1 MNKWKVL
8 RNISAF
14 IFCSA
19 ITAFILGLTLFK
31 GFLNK
36 KELLVLAI
44 LFVIFIIIT
53 YIFGDMAKREER
65 KRRRQNRNKNSRL
78 YKSKEDK
85 KTKDNFTNSYMER
98 VKDLEKSFM
107 EIRQLA
113 DNTNDPMEK
122 LMHLWK
128 TLALYR
134 QAKVFSY
141 SQGDELIN
149 YFTNNWENQ
158 EDMSPDKISYED
170 RLLEDINT
178 IENQI
183 KLSKIS
189 KSNIIDEDTNTD
201 EGKPYLPTEDEDLSE
216 DNNIPLNT
224 SETLNSFNF
233 DDDFFDDF
241 ILKNNNK
248 DDLLLN
254 EDIKEVNDESLEEI
268 KDEDNLILVNEDS
281 EEDLQKDLSEDIDE
295 LDNLSKKI
303 LSFDIDL
310 DKDSPISDDEEEN
323 ITNILEDNSEI
334 IKPLIDDDED
344 LFLNDIKIKTKDD
357 IVEENSKLDD
367 KPDWLKEYEN
377 FKNKETEKPKEK
389 GVEDIIQSMSSEED
403 LLSIE
408 DLISIDIFDKNITDI
423 DEALMSKVDFIYRNI
438 VFLNWCD
445 KKGLGTDADF
455 YPDEIRYDL
464 NIFLPHNRHKKFI
477 SLGLLEKHTYK
488 DMLNSFKVTEL
499 KEILR
504 QNDLKVSGLKKDLVN
519 RILKNTNLDDLKL
532 TYTLSKKG
540 KDLINRYYPFVKF
553 YGRND
558 LNIPLDNFYLSWLK
572 LEHSESYEET
582 PPFIKIIV
590 GAYRARAFEA
600 AYKKMYSTLRAI
612 NDDIFDIVFNI
623 NGDEDFLQVVV
634 DVICIDLCGLDDEA
648 KIDIESI
655 KLCDD
660 YIKYFIRNSDL
671 YDDSYVDRAFDNN
684 NMNNY
689 ALIKDYIKGLL
700 YSIIKRPD
708 IVEDYLKD
716 YKKALKARVEAVK

>member
-1 MNKWKVL
+1 MNKWKIL

-65 KRRRQNRNKNSRL
+65 KRRRQNRNKKSRL

-85 KTKDNFTNSYMER
+85 KTKDNFTNSNIER

-149 YFTNNWENQ
+149 YFTNNWE
-158 EDMSPDKISYED
+158 MSPDKISYED

-189 KSNIIDEDTNTD
+189 KSNINEDTITD
-201 EGKPYLPTEDEDLSE
+201 EIKTNILSEDEDK
-216 DNNIPLNT
+216 DFTKVDNIPLNT
-224 SETLNSFNF
+224 SDSLNSFNF

-241 ILKNNNK
+241 ILNNNK

-254 EDIKEVNDESLEEI
+254 EDIKEVNDESLEKL
-268 KDEDNLILVNEDS
+268 KDEDNLVLVN
-281 EEDLQKDLSEDIDE
+281 KDLEEISEDIETDLNEDIDE
-295 LDNLSKKI
+295 VDNLSKKI

-310 DKDSPISDDEEEN
+310 DKDHPISDDEED
-323 ITNILEDNSEI
+323 IIDILEDNSENL
-334 IKPLIDDDED
+334 KPLIDEDEN
-344 LFLNDIKIKTKDD
+344 LFLNDIKINTKED
-357 IVEENSKLDD
+357 IVEENLKAYD

-377 FKNKETEKPKEK
+377 FKNKEVQKPKEK

-423 DEALMSKVDFIYRNI
+423 DEALMSKVDFVYRNI

-445 KKGLGTDADF
+445 KKGLGVDADF

-519 RILKNTNLDDLKL
+519 RILKNTNLDDLEL

-600 AYKKMYSTLRAI
+600 SYKKMYSTLRDI

-634 DVICIDLCGLDDEA
+634 DVICIDLCGLDDDA

-708 IVEDYLKD
+708 IVEEYLKD